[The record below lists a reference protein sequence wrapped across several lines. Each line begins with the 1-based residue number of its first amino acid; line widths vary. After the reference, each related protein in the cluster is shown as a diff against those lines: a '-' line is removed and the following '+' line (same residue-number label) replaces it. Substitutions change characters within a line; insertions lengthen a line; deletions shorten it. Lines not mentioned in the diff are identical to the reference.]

1 VVLRAM
7 ACLKLN
13 TFSGLAM
20 MKAKTQKARNNRPK
34 KRTIDVVGMGLG
46 FDDLTPNHRR
56 LIERAD
62 ILIGGKRLLAFFSDM
77 PADKKAIGKD
87 LDDAIAYIRRRMTRK
102 SIVVLASGDPL
113 FFGIGAKLV
122 NAFGPERVTIHPNV
136 SSVAAAFAR
145 IKEPWSGVRII
156 SLHGRNNQSELLRAL
171 AEEDRIA
178 VLTDPEHGPGWLA
191 RLILE
196 QQGSGF
202 RMAVMEALGAPTER
216 HGWYRLEQ
224 AAAGTFAEP
233 NLVVLKRD
241 PQTTVTHRSP
251 VLGAPDEWFD
261 HQRGLIT
268 KSEVRAVA
276 LAKLKLQ
283 AGQVFWDL
291 GAGSGSVAIESSLFI
306 GKGRIVAVE
315 KDLRRVEQ
323 IKANAR
329 RFRVRNL
336 RVVQAVLPAG
346 LARLPKPDR
355 IFIGGGGRDLL
366 PIVSEAVRHLK
377 PDGIVVINT
386 VLLQSVHDASAALR
400 RLGFATEMVQVQ
412 IQRSEPMP
420 WSERMEALNPVW
432 IIAGIRKCEGGRW
445 KGEK

>member
-1 VVLRAM
+1 
-7 ACLKLN
+7 
-13 TFSGLAM
+13 
-20 MKAKTQKARNNRPK
+20 MKAMTPKAPNNRP
-34 KRTIDVVGMGLG
+34 RQRCIDVVGMGLG

-56 LIERAD
+56 MIERAD
-62 ILIGGKRLLAFFSDM
+62 ILIGGKRLLASFSDM
-77 PADKKAIGKD
+77 PAEKKAIGKD
-87 LDDAIAYIRRRMTRK
+87 LDDVIAYIRRRMARK

-122 NAFGPERVTIHPNV
+122 GAFGPERVTIHPNV

-145 IKEPWSGVRII
+145 IKEPWSGVRIV
-156 SLHGRNNQSELLRAL
+156 SLHGRKNQNELLRAL

-178 VLTDPEHGPGWLA
+178 VLTDPEHGPEWLA

-202 RMAVMEALGAPTER
+202 RMAVMEALGSPTER

-233 NLVVLKRD
+233 NLVVLKRESR
-241 PQTTVTHRSP
+241 PGVARRRP
-251 VLGAPDEWFD
+251 MLGAPDEWFD
-261 HQRGLIT
+261 HHRGLIT

-276 LAKLKLQ
+276 LAKLRLEP
-283 AGQVFWDL
+283 GQVFWDL
-291 GAGSGSVAIESSLFI
+291 GAGSGSIAIESSLFI

-315 KDLRRVEQ
+315 KELRRVEQ

-355 IFIGGGGRDLL
+355 IFIGGGGEAL
-366 PIVSEAVRHLK
+366 PSIITEAVRHLK

-386 VLLQSVHDASAALR
+386 VLLQSVHGASAALR
-400 RLGFATEMVQVQ
+400 RLGFTTEIVQVQ

-420 WSERMEALNPVW
+420 WGERLEALNPVW
-432 IIAGIRKCEGGRW
+432 IITGIRKCEGGRGKGDVRRGKAEGGRW
-445 KGEK
+445 KRK

>member
-1 VVLRAM
+1 M
-7 ACLKLN
+7 LK
-13 TFSGLAM
+13 S
-20 MKAKTQKARNNRPK
+20 KTPPFGE

-46 FDDLTPNHRR
+46 FDDLTLHHRR
-56 LIERAD
+56 MIERAD
-62 ILIGGKRLLAFFSDM
+62 VLIGGRRLLSFFSDM
-77 PADKKAIGKD
+77 PAEKMAVGRD
-87 LDDAIAYIRRRMTRK
+87 LDKVIAFIRRRMARK
-102 SIVVLASGDPL
+102 SVVVLASGDPL

-122 NAFGPERVTIHPNV
+122 EAFGPERVTIHPNV

-145 IKEPWSGVRII
+145 IKEPWSGVRIV
-156 SLHGRNNQSELLRAL
+156 SLHGRKNQNELLRAL

-241 PQTTVTHRSP
+241 PPIPVTHRRP

-261 HQRGLIT
+261 HHRGLIT

-276 LAKLKLQ
+276 LAKLRLEP
-283 AGQVFWDL
+283 GQVFWDL
-291 GAGSGSVAIESSLFI
+291 GAGSGSVAIESSLLI
-306 GKGRIVAVE
+306 GKGRIMAVE

-355 IFIGGGGRDLL
+355 IFIGGGGEAL
-366 PIVSEAVRHLK
+366 PSIITEAVRHLK

-386 VLLQSVHDASAALR
+386 VLLQSVHSASAALR
-400 RLGFATEMVQVQ
+400 RLGFATEIVQVQ

-420 WSERMEALNPVW
+420 WSERLEALNPVW
-432 IIAGIRKCEGGRW
+432 IITGIRTCEGGRG
-445 KGEK
+445 KGEGRSSKAEGGRGKKK